1 MLPYEFINS
10 LRERTLWEQ
19 RSMWRTYM
27 WDIGGLSDEER
38 NKLQARILKEF
49 NQDSQELAHT
59 HTHWYPKGA
68 LKQAKLDK
76 EVYNMLYL
84 LHHHTKI

>member
-1 MLPYEFINS
+1 
-10 LRERTLWEQ
+10 
-19 RSMWRTYM
+19 MWRTYM
-27 WDIGGLSDEER
+27 WDIGGLSDEEVH
-38 NKLQARILKEF
+38 NLQESILKDF
-49 NQDSQELAHT
+49 NQDSQDLFSMHT
-59 HTHWYPKGA
+59 CWYPKGA